1 MNHRLVLIGGGYAG
15 MYFLRAVLADPPG
28 HIEVTLVDRL
38 PKSPLKTEFYSI
50 AAGTSS
56 LKEVTVPFPTHPQ
69 LTAVYDEVVAI
80 DRSRNL
86 VTLREQGELAYDTLV
101 IALGCVD
108 RFHGIPGAEENS
120 LSLQSLKRAQI
131 TGHSILTLDAHRSV
145 VLVGAGLTGVELAAE
160 LCETRH
166 DLNITLVDRN
176 DLVLNGFSDKLR
188 RYVET
193 WLRDHDIRI
202 IHGLRS
208 REIAKN
214 HLLHENGA
222 LEFDQLVWTAGIQA
236 NPLVQSLGVKTDSI
250 GRAVVD
256 EWLRAPDDPAIFVL
270 GDCAASSEPPT
281 AQLAEFHG
289 QYAAEVLLSKWRGE
303 DPARRRFQHKGTLG
317 SLGRGAGF
325 GTVKGMDV
333 AGKIPRI
340 LKSGVLWSY
349 KKHVE

>member
-1 MNHRLVLIGGGYAG
+1 MNHRVILIGGGYAG
-15 MYFLRAVLADPPG
+15 MYFLRTALADLPP
-28 HIEVTLVDRL
+28 HIKVTLVDRL

-56 LKEVTVPFPTHPQ
+56 LKEVTIPFPAHPQ
-69 LTAVYDEVVAI
+69 LTVVYDEVLGI
-80 DRSRNL
+80 DRSRKL
-86 VTLREQGELAYDTLV
+86 LSLREQGELAYDTLI

-120 LSLQSLKRAQI
+120 LSLQSLKRTQI
-131 TGHSILTLDAHRSV
+131 TGHSILTLDANRSV

-166 DLNITLVDRN
+166 DLKITLVDRN
-176 DLVLNGFSDKLR
+176 DLVLNGFSEKLR
-188 RYVET
+188 QYVEK

-202 IHGLRS
+202 IHGLHTK
-208 REIAKN
+208 EIASDC
-214 HLLHENGA
+214 LVYEGGE
-222 LEFDQLVWTAGIQA
+222 LEFDKLVWTAGIQA
-236 NPLVQSLGVKTDSI
+236 NPLVRSLGVKTDSI

-256 EWLRAPDDPAIFVL
+256 EWQRVPDDSAVFVV
-270 GDCAASSEPPT
+270 GDCAASADPPS

-289 QYAAEVLLSKWRGE
+289 RRTAEILLAEWRGE
-303 DPARRRFQHKGTLG
+303 KPAQRQFQHKGTLG
-317 SLGRGAGF
+317 ALGRGAGF
-325 GTVKGMDV
+325 GTVKGVDV
-333 AGKIPRI
+333 EGKIPRF